1 MARLQVLPPAGSATV
16 EALAKFTFVAATRSG
31 LACVAQDVDGA
42 WAIDAVM
49 DGVDVRALAVDPLRP
64 GVVYA
69 GTANRGLFR
78 STDGGRTWGFAG
90 LQGSTIRSV
99 AVSPARSG
107 MVVVGTKPPGVFVSF
122 DSGDTWREL
131 PAFRQRRKWWWFTPA
146 EPGAPY
152 VQAIALSPTDPD
164 VMLAGVELGGVL
176 RSDDGGATWSNH
188 LKGAMLDC
196 HTLQFH
202 AHDERWVY
210 QGGGSGSGAA
220 VSQDAGRT
228 WAQPRRG
235 LAAHYGWAVAA
246 DAVHPEVWYMAVAAN
261 PAKAHG
267 GGPAMAHIYRAAAG
281 ANWEWIAGPL
291 DGMPYALI
299 THAALPGYLIAG
311 LGNGRIMLSAN
322 QGDTWE
328 MLPFELGSLAR
339 NLVMVLRPM

>member
-1 MARLQVLPPAGSATV
+1 MSRSQPFPQAAPATV
-16 EALAKFTFVAATRSG
+16 EALAKFAFVAVTRTG
-31 LACVAQDVDGA
+31 LAHVAQGVDGA
-42 WAIDAVM
+42 WAIEALM
-49 DGVDVRALAVDPLRP
+49 DGVEVRGLAVDPLSP

-69 GTANRGLFR
+69 GTSDRGLFR

-90 LQGSTIRSV
+90 LQGLTIRSV

-107 MVVVGTKPPGVFVSF
+107 MVVVGTKPPGLLVSF
-122 DSGDTWREL
+122 DNGATWREL
-131 PAFRQRRKWWWFTPA
+131 PAFRRSRKWWWFTPA

-152 VQAIALSPTDPD
+152 VQALALSPADPD
-164 VMLAGVELGGVL
+164 VMLAGIELGGVL
-176 RSDDGGATWSNH
+176 RSDDGGSTWSNH
-188 LKGAMLDC
+188 RKGAMLDC

-202 AHDERWVY
+202 AQDERWVY
-210 QGGGSGSGAA
+210 QGGGSGGGAA

-235 LAAHYGWAVAA
+235 LATHYGWAVAA
-246 DAVHPEVWYMAVAAN
+246 DAVHPEVWYVTVAAN
-261 PAKAHG
+261 PLKAHG
-267 GGPAMAHIYRAAAG
+267 GGPAMACIYRAAAG
-281 ANWEWIAGPL
+281 ASWERIAGPL

-311 LGNGRIMLSAN
+311 LSNGRIMLSAN

-339 NLVMVLRPM
+339 NLVMVQRPM